1 MKFSTLTPL
10 LSARLSVPT
19 SCPALSGQTFS
30 SYACL
35 FPLLKSYLEVM
46 GSPVACTFLASVEA
60 AHFSP
65 SL

>member
-1 MKFSTLTPL
+1 MKFLTLTPL
-10 LSARLSVPT
+10 LSAHLSVPT
-19 SCPALSGQTFS
+19 TCPALSGQTFS
-30 SYACL
+30 SYARL

-60 AHFSP
+60 ARFSP